1 VDFGS
6 TPCGVDFTK
15 SGGKLEMTKTKE
27 ILRRIELKH
36 QLIEITKGKIAE
48 LEKEIETTKWDIT
61 ELEKELEASDGKRA
75 SL

>member
-6 TPCGVDFTK
+6 IPCRVYFTK

-27 ILRRIELKH
+27 ILRRIQLKR
-36 QLIEITKGKIAE
+36 QLIEITKRDIAE
-48 LEKEIETTKWDIT
+48 LEKE
-61 ELEKELEASDGKRA
+61 LEVSDEKRA